1 MGLMKSEM
9 SPIAAI
15 SNAPGVVAR
24 REDVA
29 MRSAASATS
38 ADTTRITA
46 FQR

>member
-9 SPIAAI
+9 SPIVAT
-15 SNAPGVVAR
+15 SNAPGVAAE

-29 MRSAASATS
+29 MRSAANATD